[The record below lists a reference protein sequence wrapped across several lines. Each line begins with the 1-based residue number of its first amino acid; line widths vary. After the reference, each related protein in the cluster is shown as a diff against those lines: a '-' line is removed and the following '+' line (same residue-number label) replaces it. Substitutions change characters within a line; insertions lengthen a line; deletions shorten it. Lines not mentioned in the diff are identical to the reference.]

1 MERMWLRREK
11 HLEEDS
17 RRLPN
22 NATCNGC
29 ISSIAMRFGAG
40 IHCCRAERL
49 EKNFWINGL
58 LEKEIRNASRTSAG
72 TEKSHRVSPFILSH
86 VEGLR

>member
-49 EKNFWINGL
+49 EKTFGL
-58 LEKEIRNASRTSAG
+58 RIVGEGDSECFENLSK